1 VRSGEQKLI
10 DSEKNPTD
18 ENGQEFWSRFR
29 MYLFSGLLVLG
40 PTAVTLWV
48 LVQLLVWM
56 DGILGEILRFPWFE
70 YRRIPGLGFIVMLG
84 LLLLTG
90 WLTHR
95 YASESVLRTWERV
108 LLRIPFFRVIYSSAK
123 QLGEALLTE
132 KRTVFRQVVLVRWPH
147 PDLWAIGLVTAP
159 PPKVLS
165 EKAGEGLVSVFV
177 PSTPNPTTG
186 FYHLVPADRVI
197 PIDLTVEQGLQM
209 VVSGGVIRPPEDA
222 VGEGSKEMELPAGKT
237 PEISPLQGSDRESPP
252 EDTARDA
259 S

>member
-1 VRSGEQKLI
+1 MPG
-10 DSEKNPTD
+10 NPTD
-18 ENGQEFWSRFR
+18 KNGNQFWAKFR
-29 MYLFSGLLVLG
+29 AYLFSGLLVLG

-48 LVQLLVWM
+48 LVQLLIWM
-56 DGILGEILRFPWFE
+56 DGILGEMLRFPWFE
-70 YRRIPGLGFIVMLG
+70 YRRIPGLGFVVMLG
-84 LLLLTG
+84 LLLLSG

-95 YASESVLRTWERV
+95 YAGESVLRTWERV

-132 KRTVFRQVVLVRWPH
+132 KRSVFRQVVLVRWPH
-147 PDLWAIGLVTAP
+147 PDLWAIGLVTAS

-209 VVSGGVIRPPEDA
+209 VVSGGVIRPPETE
-222 VGEGSKEMELPAGKT
+222 VGQGRQSMDLPTG
-237 PEISPLQGSDRESPP
+237 SPP
-252 EDTARDA
+252 KIAPLKESGQDSSREEGERDA